1 MVSDFL
7 KDGPLGGRMS
17 GDQRREHILDAAIE
31 TFAKYGFSGATT
43 REIARASGV
52 SEAMLFKH
60 FASKDELYK
69 AILDTK
75 ACQGERQFPWKENAA
90 LKEALEKK
98 DDYGVFYNLALHA
111 MNKHQ
116 ADVGF
121 LRLLFYS
128 ALEEHEIAQRFFLE
142 FVNRVYEFI
151 GSYIEQRQ
159 RECAFRELDPKMA
172 VRAFLGMMI
181 HHSLNNILWDKDR
194 MILDVSNEDAAKN
207 FAEILLNGIRK

>member
-1 MVSDFL
+1 
-7 KDGPLGGRMS
+7 MS
-17 GDQRREHILDAAIE
+17 GDQRREHILDAAIQ

-60 FASKDELYK
+60 FATKDELYM

-75 ACQGERQFPWKENAA
+75 ACQGEMQFPWKENAA
-90 LKEALEKK
+90 LKDALEKK

-116 ADVGF
+116 SDVGF
-121 LRLLFYS
+121 MRLLFYS
-128 ALEEHEIAQRFFLE
+128 ALEEHELAQRFFLE
-142 FVNRVYEFI
+142 FVRRVYDFI

-159 RECAFRELDPKMA
+159 KEGAFRELDPKMV

-207 FAEILLNGIRK
+207 FAEILLKGIRK